1 MQYRRLGRTDL
12 DVSQLCLGSMTWGT
26 QNTTEEG
33 HRQIDLAF
41 DHGVNFVDTAEMYP
55 TTPRTDATQGDTE
68 RVIGDWVARGGAR
81 ERMVLAT
88 KISGVGATGARKGEP
103 ISGDAMRRALE
114 ASLARLQTDYVDLY
128 QLHWPN
134 RGSYHFRQYWNYNP
148 TRQSRAK
155 TRAHIRDVLETAAA
169 LVDEGKIR
177 HLGLS
182 NESAWGTQQFLDIA
196 EAEGL
201 PRVVSIQNEYS
212 LLCRIFD
219 LDLAELCHNEDVGL
233 LAFSPLAAGMLSGK
247 YLGDAIPPGSRRSIQ
262 KDLNGRLSPRAPEA
276 VTAYVEIARR
286 HGLDPCQMALAWCCT
301 RPFMTSAIFG
311 ATTMAQLENAL
322 GAAEI
327 TLSPEVMEEIA
338 ATHRAY
344 PMPY

>member
-12 DVSQLCLGSMTWGT
+12 EVSLLCLGSMTWGT

-33 HRQIDLAF
+33 HAQIDRALEA
-41 DHGVNFVDTAEMYP
+41 GINFVDTAEMYP
-55 TTPRTDATQGDTE
+55 ATPVSAETQGDTE
-68 RVIGDWVARGGAR
+68 AVIGEWFARGGAR
-81 ERMVLAT
+81 ERMILAT
-88 KISGVGATGARKGEP
+88 KVSGKGAKGKRGGEE

-114 ASLARLQTDYVDLY
+114 GSLQRLKTDYVDLY

-134 RGSYHFRQYWNYNP
+134 RGSYHFRQYWAYDP
-148 TRQSRAK
+148 TSQNREE

-169 LVDEGKIR
+169 LIEEGKIR

-212 LLCRIFD
+212 LLCRNFD
-219 LDLAELCHNEDVGL
+219 LDLAEVSHNEDVGL
-233 LAFSPLAAGMLSGK
+233 LAFSPLAAGILSGK
-247 YLGDAIPPGSRRSIQ
+247 YQGDAMPAGSRRT
-262 KDLNGRLSPRAPEA
+262 LNETLTGRITPRLEPA
-276 VTAYVEIARR
+276 VGAYLDIAAR
-286 HGLDPCQMALAWCCT
+286 HGLDPCQMALAWCFT
-301 RPFMTSAIFG
+301 RPFMASVIFG
-311 ATTMAQLENAL
+311 ATTMEQLETAL
-322 GAAEI
+322 GSADM
-327 TLSPEVMEEIA
+327 TLSAEVMEEIA
-338 ATHRAY
+338 AAYRAH